1 MINQKLQLL
10 KMNSAVLGLGDSG
23 IIEIMAPDY
32 KGGHCP
38 ETRNNTKFK
47 GARDSFED
55 KILAWLESADTKGA
69 RAAGYGICGLTFIY
83 LGMHLLA
90 MLA

>member
-1 MINQKLQLL
+1 VVNQKIQLL

-23 IIEIMAPDY
+23 IIEIMVPDF

-38 ETRNNTKFK
+38 GTRNKAKFK

-55 KILAWLESADTKGA
+55 KILSWLESGDTKGA
-69 RAAGYGICGLTFIY
+69 RVAGYSICGLTFIY
-83 LGMHLLA
+83 FGMHLLA